1 MFRNPHTLGCKVRAQ
16 LISALPRSRG
26 RGEDGNR
33 RIRATPKDEAP
44 EDEAPEDEAP
54 EDDTHNNK
62 ARHGRAECGS

>member
-1 MFRNPHTLGCKVRAQ
+1 VFRNPHTLGCKVRAQ

-33 RIRATPKDEAP
+33 RIRATP

-54 EDDTHNNK
+54 KDDTHNNK

>member
-1 MFRNPHTLGCKVRAQ
+1 MRAQ

-33 RIRATPKDEAP
+33 RIRATPEDEAP

-54 EDDTHNNK
+54 EDEAPKDDTHNNK